1 MQKQIIIFVLLFLGS
16 QMLLGQANVYHLGF
30 SDGTKTPTTFCVD
43 IDASFNVNKKLG
55 SSNLMFDFDPLVL
68 DNPVV
73 SSTPLDVATNY
84 YGLSLTTPQQGQA
97 SLNVVLKLPGAGNGH
112 DFSTSPAAIARVC
125 FDVLDQTQPIELNWL
140 ENSSFQTV
148 VFDDN
153 NTASSPTQ
161 LVSGILENFNQ
172 TSFPVSWLSFEAEM
186 GEFDALLKWE
196 TGSEINNDRFEVERA
211 TEGGDFVVIG
221 EVKGVGN
228 SVLVNSYTFVD
239 KDVKQY
245 KSDKLVYRIKQV
257 DFDGTFSY
265 SQRVEIQLDQ
275 RVQLLAEAYPNVF
288 DASLKINYQ
297 STTFEEI
304 KLRIVN
310 ELGQDVF
317 KTTNTAFQYAYEIP
331 TEDWPR
337 GIYVVF
343 LASGNLHQEFKVQK
357 Q

>member
-161 LVSGILENFNQ
+161 LVSGILQIFGSRRYR
-172 TSFPVSWLSFEAEM
+172 TSKL
-186 GEFDALLKWE
+186 
-196 TGSEINNDRFEVERA
+196 
-211 TEGGDFVVIG
+211 DF
-221 EVKGVGN
+221 
-228 SVLVNSYTFVD
+228 
-239 KDVKQY
+239 
-245 KSDKLVYRIKQV
+245 
-257 DFDGTFSY
+257 
-265 SQRVEIQLDQ
+265 
-275 RVQLLAEAYPNVF
+275 
-288 DASLKINYQ
+288 
-297 STTFEEI
+297 
-304 KLRIVN
+304 
-310 ELGQDVF
+310 LG
-317 KTTNTAFQYAYEIP
+317 KK
-331 TEDWPR
+331 R
-337 GIYVVF
+337 
-343 LASGNLHQEFKVQK
+343 K
-357 Q
+357 